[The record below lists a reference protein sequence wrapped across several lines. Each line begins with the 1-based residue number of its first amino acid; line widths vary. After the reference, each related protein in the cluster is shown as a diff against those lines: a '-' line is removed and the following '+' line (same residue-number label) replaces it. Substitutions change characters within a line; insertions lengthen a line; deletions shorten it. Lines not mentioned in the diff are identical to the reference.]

1 MTKYRMSIEIHA
13 DDEGQAKVFYEK
25 VKDLHEEGA
34 TLTGATGY
42 GKEYWT
48 VSIDQPVDGMTL
60 DELRKQLDLLES
72 IERTL

>member
-13 DDEGQAKVFYEK
+13 DNEGEANAFYEK

-48 VSIDQPVDGMTL
+48 VSIEQPVDGMTL

>member
-13 DDEGQAKVFYEK
+13 ETESDAKAFYEATK
-25 VKDLHEEGA
+25 NITEEGA

-48 VSIDQPVDGMTL
+48 VSVDQPTDGVTL
-60 DELRKQLDLLES
+60 DELRKQLDYLES
-72 IERTL
+72 IERNL